1 MALSGSGPGVC
12 LLLLGSG
19 AERKTSVMEGVVS
32 LGAFPNH
39 VRDIFLSP
47 CPLECAGGQLRECPG
62 EEMQP

>member
-12 LLLLGSG
+12 LPLLSSG
-19 AERKTSVMEGVVS
+19 AERKTSVTQGVIS

-47 CPLECAGGQLRECPG
+47 CPLECAVGQLRECPR